1 MHEAALRSLLAV
13 AARQDAVVTR
23 RDLERAGATP
33 ADARALVRRGEW
45 SPLLR
50 GSLLVRP
57 ERTGTRLL
65 RSWAR
70 SAALT
75 VPGAVVGLGTAAALH
90 GLVDAAEPTPVHV
103 LVPPHLRK
111 RGRVQLHVHHD
122 VLDLDEVLDLRGIP
136 VTSVIRTLVDLVPRL
151 PRGDALALLDAA
163 LAGREVDR
171 GDLVRARHLTSGRR
185 GCRAVED
192 LWLLA
197 DGRSESALES
207 RARLDCVDGGLPPD
221 DLQVVVRDD
230 QGRPVARGDIVFRR
244 RRRPERGLLVLEAD
258 GRRFHDAPEALFHDR
273 HRANALVALGHD
285 VIRCTWADTCTPG
298 RVAAMV
304 RAAL

>member
-1 MHEAALRSLLAV
+1 VLRSLLGV

-23 RDLERAGATP
+23 GDLGRAGATP
-33 ADARALVRRGEW
+33 ADARTLVRRGDW

-50 GSLLVRP
+50 GALLVRP
-57 ERTGTRLL
+57 TRTGTHLL

-75 VPGAVVGLGTAAALH
+75 VPGAVVGMGTAAALH
-90 GLVDAAEPTPVHV
+90 GLAEPVEPTPVHV
-103 LVPPHLRK
+103 LVPPGLRK
-111 RGRVQLHVHHD
+111 RGRAQLAVHHD
-122 VLDLDEVLDLRGIP
+122 VLVPGDVVDLRGLP
-136 VTSVIRTLVDLVPRL
+136 VTSVLRTLVDLVPRL
-151 PRGDALALLDAA
+151 PRGDALGLLDASLAARAADRDDLLRARA
-163 LAGREVDR
+163 LA
-171 GDLVRARHLTSGRR
+171 SGRR
-185 GCRAVED
+185 GCRGVDD
-192 LWLLA
+192 LRALA

-207 RARLDCVDGGLPPD
+207 RARLDCVDGGVPPD

-230 QGRPVARGDIVFRR
+230 QGRPVARGDIVVRR
-244 RRRPERGLLVLEAD
+244 RHRPGRGLLVLEAD
-258 GRRFHDAPEALFHDR
+258 GRRFHEAPEALLHDR